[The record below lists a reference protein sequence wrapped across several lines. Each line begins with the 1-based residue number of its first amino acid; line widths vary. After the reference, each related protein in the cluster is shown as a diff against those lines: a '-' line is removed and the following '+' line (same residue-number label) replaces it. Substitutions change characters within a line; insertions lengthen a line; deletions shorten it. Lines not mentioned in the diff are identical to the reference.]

1 MPRPFRRTIIAAP
14 LLVALF
20 APPAQAETTDR
31 RQGRELFDAGVRAAR
46 REDWAEAEAAFTQ
59 ANAIHPSPLVLGSL
73 AGVQA
78 KRGHVVV
85 AVETYRRALAAPGD
99 LSATEVDA
107 FRVASAAVQARIA
120 RVRVVLLSTR
130 PGDRVLLDDRV
141 VGEGIVLALDPG
153 AHFVRLVRRDNDVA
167 RSSFTLRDGEERD
180 LVLAAAA
187 DPPPPTPER
196 PRERTATGGIF
207 ASPWFWTGVGVAV
220 VGAAATV
227 CVTSVC
233 RGDEPYSGN
242 LGRVNV
248 R

>member
-1 MPRPFRRTIIAAP
+1 MPRPIRRSLFAVP
-14 LLVALF
+14 LVVALF
-20 APPAQAETTDR
+20 APSAHGETTDR
-31 RQGRELFDAGVRAAR
+31 RQGRELFEAGVRAVR

-59 ANAIHPSPLVLGSL
+59 ASAVHPSPLVLGSL

-99 LSATEVDA
+99 LSPSEVEA
-107 FRVASAAVQARIA
+107 FRVASAAVQARVA
-120 RVRVVLLSTR
+120 RVRIVLLSTR
-130 PGDRVLLDDRV
+130 RSDRVLLDDRV
-141 VGEGIVLALDPG
+141 VAEGIVLSLDPG
-153 AHFVRLVRRDNDVA
+153 AHVVRLVRRENDIA

-180 LVLAAAA
+180 VVLAAAA
-187 DPPPPTPER
+187 DPAPSPER
-196 PRERTATGGIF
+196 PRTSSGGIF

-220 VGAAATV
+220 VGAAAATV

-233 RGDEPYSGN
+233 RADEPYSGN

>member
-1 MPRPFRRTIIAAP
+1 MPRPFRRSIFAVP

-20 APPAQAETTDR
+20 APSAQAETTDR

-59 ANAIHPSPLVLGSL
+59 ASAIHPSPLVLGSL

-99 LSATEVDA
+99 LSPSEAEA
-107 FRVASAAVQARIA
+107 FRVARAAVQARVA

-141 VGEGIVLALDPG
+141 VGEGLVLALDPG
-153 AHFVRLVRRDNDVA
+153 AHFVRLVRRESDVA

-180 LVLAAAA
+180 IVLAAAA
-187 DPPPPTPER
+187 DPTPPPER
-196 PRERTATGGIF
+196 PRERAPSSSIF

-220 VGAAATV
+220 AGAAATV

-233 RGDEPYSGN
+233 RADEPYSGN